1 MHFYYFLLLRHSV
14 MYQMRG
20 VNGQIPGPNQHIE
33 RQEVALPKQMHMSV
47 AM

>member
-1 MHFYYFLLLRHSV
+1 MWLHK
-14 MYQMRG
+14 RG

-33 RQEVALPKQMHMSV
+33 RQEVAVPKQMHMSV